1 MIIDEVYLHY
11 VHMIIVMGNS
21 NTGVNMKI
29 VLDESSVTHE
39 ILDCSEEFLVTLKQL
54 VNRVES
60 LEMQQP
66 QFIEFLCE
74 KTYFLFMKEFGD
86 HYSISPSFHRVLYH
100 FTEFLDFF
108 QSQGITIGYLSE
120 QAIEATNFDSKQN
133 VLRHSYRGSYE
144 QQNLDCFR
152 KSWWVSDP
160 CILY

>member
-1 MIIDEVYLHY
+1 
-11 VHMIIVMGNS
+11 
-21 NTGVNMKI
+21 MKI
-29 VLDESSVTHE
+29 ILDESTATHE

-86 HYSISPSFHRVLYH
+86 HHAKSTSFHRVIYQ

-108 QSQGITIGYLSE
+108 QSQGITIGELSE
-120 QAIEATNFDSKQN
+120 QAI
-133 VLRHSYRGSYE
+133 
-144 QQNLDCFR
+144 
-152 KSWWVSDP
+152 
-160 CILY
+160 

>member
-29 VLDESSVTHE
+29 VLDE
-39 ILDCSEEFLVTLKQL
+39 ILDCTEEFLVTLKQL
-54 VNRVES
+54 LDRVES

-86 HYSISPSFHRVLYH
+86 HKSKFHMIIYH
-100 FTEFLDFF
+100 FIEFLDFF
-108 QSQGITIGYLSE
+108 QSQGITIGELSE
-120 QAIEATNFDSKQN
+120 QAVEATNYDSKQN
-133 VLRHSYRGSYE
+133 VLRHSYRGSYR

-152 KSWWVSDP
+152 KSWWASDP
-160 CILY
+160 

>member
-1 MIIDEVYLHY
+1 
-11 VHMIIVMGNS
+11 
-21 NTGVNMKI
+21 MKI

-86 HYSISPSFHRVLYH
+86 HYSISPSF
-100 FTEFLDFF
+100 
-108 QSQGITIGYLSE
+108 QGPLPFY
-120 QAIEATNFDSKQN
+120 
-133 VLRHSYRGSYE
+133 
-144 QQNLDCFR
+144 
-152 KSWWVSDP
+152 
-160 CILY
+160 